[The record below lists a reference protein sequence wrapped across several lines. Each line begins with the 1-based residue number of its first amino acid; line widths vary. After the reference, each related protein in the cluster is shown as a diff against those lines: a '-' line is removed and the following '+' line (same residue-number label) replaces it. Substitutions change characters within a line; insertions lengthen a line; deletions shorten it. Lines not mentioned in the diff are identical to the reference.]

1 MGKKKKDAN
10 HSPLMVLLPGA
21 KIDNEKGKISV
32 SVGISSET
40 IFFNIRGI
48 QFETFS
54 STLLKQPESLISDP
68 SFLSKYCRSQQGDY
82 FFDRD
87 PDMFKVSGKY

>member
-1 MGKKKKDAN
+1 MRKKKKDAK

-32 SVGISSET
+32 NVGISSET
-40 IFFNIRGI
+40 VIFNIRGVK
-48 QFETFS
+48 FETFR
-54 STLLKQPESLISDP
+54 STLLKQQESFLVDP
-68 SFLSKYCRSQQGDY
+68 SLLSGYYRPQQWDS

-87 PDMFKVSGKY
+87 PDMFKVSG